1 MALIE
6 RADEI
11 RWTRLIRATVHR
23 VRGWAD
29 ALTGPIPAGPQPAP
43 GPSPSAPPVYGRLRR
58 VVLTDQVSRALFAEY
73 AAHRKSDRGAEETG
87 WVLLGLREADEAVVV
102 ATLPAG
108 AERDAGEAHV
118 RFNADAQALASRIVR
133 QADRRLTLLGVVHTH
148 PGRLRHPSHG
158 DYDGDRV
165 WVRNLRGEEGVFG
178 IGTVNREAKVSRE
191 AKPSAGGVEGA
202 VAYHPQPHAQVLD
215 GLRFDWYTLAPDD
228 SKYRPVPV
236 ELTIGPDLAT
246 PLRGVWD
253 VVEEHAARLDR
264 LARQMTRVRFD
275 VTDGR
280 DGPALGVT
288 VGLGEPG
295 QAIRVLVE
303 GKTVRYF
310 YEAGGEGFQADLPA
324 GVAPDQGVYLLLAEL
339 AARG

>member
-1 MALIE
+1 
-6 RADEI
+6 
-11 RWTRLIRATVHR
+11 
-23 VRGWAD
+23 
-29 ALTGPIPAGPQPAP
+29 
-43 GPSPSAPPVYGRLRR
+43 
-58 VVLTDQVSRALFAEY
+58 VVLTDQVSRTLFAEY
-73 AAHRKSDRGAEETG
+73 AAHRASDRGAEETG
-87 WVLLGLREADEAVVV
+87 WVLLGLREADEAVVL

-178 IGTVNREAKVSRE
+178 IGTASRE
-191 AKPSAGGVEGA
+191 AKPSTVAG
-202 VAYHPQPHAQVLD
+202 HPQAHAQVLE
-215 GLRFDWYTLAPDD
+215 GMRFDWYTLAPDD
-228 SKYRPVPV
+228 RKYRPAPV

-246 PLRGVWD
+246 PLRDVWD
-253 VVEEHAARLDR
+253 VIEQHAARLDR

-275 VTDGR
+275 VTDGK

-288 VGLGEPG
+288 VGLAEPG
-295 QAIRVLVE
+295 QAIRVLME